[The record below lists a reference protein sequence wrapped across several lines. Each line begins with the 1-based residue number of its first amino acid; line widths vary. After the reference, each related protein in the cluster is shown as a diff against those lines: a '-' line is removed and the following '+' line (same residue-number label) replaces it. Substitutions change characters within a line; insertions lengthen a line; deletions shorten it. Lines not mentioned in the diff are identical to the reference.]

1 MPRVW
6 GEVDPKSEAK
16 ASTGKGAAS
25 DHPELSEEAAGVT
38 EAGKPW
44 EEGETPESDGMV
56 QKRNIAATAGS
67 RFTENSVAQNKG
79 ARKF

>member
-1 MPRVW
+1 MRRTPNLK
-6 GEVDPKSEAK
+6 PKHQQ
-16 ASTGKGAAS
+16 GRGAAS

-44 EEGETPESDGMV
+44 EEGETPEGDGMV